1 MKKLTYSL
9 AVSRYILNIGLF
21 AACLTAS
28 TAYAEK
34 FTIQSDSFKD
44 GQKIPVLYAGT
55 EQQCGSGSG
64 VSPHVRWSHL
74 PTGTASLAIFL
85 TDPDGQKGTG
95 TSHWVVYNI
104 PATTNQ
110 VNEGL
115 KGQTQDSFTV
125 GVNTMGQTAYRGL
138 CAQPQEN
145 PHHYTLTVVATTI
158 PPGDLPPGLNREAL
172 LEKLKGRSLLGQSIV
187 GLYR

>member
-1 MKKLTYSL
+1 MKKLTYCRIVPRYIFNAGLL
-9 AVSRYILNIGLF
+9 AV
-21 AACLTAS
+21 CLSAS

-34 FTIQSDSFKD
+34 FSIQSDSFKD
-44 GQKIPVLYAGT
+44 GQKIPVRYAGT
-55 EQQCGSGSG
+55 EQQCGGGSG
-64 VSPHVRWSHL
+64 ISPHVRWSNL

-104 PATTNQ
+104 PPTANQ
-110 VNEGL
+110 LNEGL
-115 KGQTQDSFTV
+115 EGQQEGSYTV

-158 PPGDLPPGLNREAL
+158 PPGELPAGLNREAL

>member
-1 MKKLTYSL
+1 MKKFIY
-9 AVSRYILNIGLF
+9 ARIAPKYIFNAGLL
-21 AACLTAS
+21 AACLCAGTAH
-28 TAYAEK
+28 AEK
-34 FTIQSDSFKD
+34 FSIQSDSFKD
-44 GQKIPVLYAGT
+44 GQKIPVRYAGT

-74 PTGTASLAIFL
+74 PPGTASLAIFL
-85 TDPDGQKGTG
+85 NDPDGQKGTG
-95 TSHWVVYNI
+95 TSHWVVYNV
-104 PATTNQ
+104 PATITQ
-110 VNEGL
+110 LNEGL
-115 KGQTQDSFTV
+115 EGQPKGSYTV
-125 GVNTMGQTAYRGL
+125 GINTIGQTAYRGL

-158 PPGDLPPGLNREAL
+158 PPGELPPGLNREAL